1 MASCDP
7 VALLEQAFRAGIAAA
22 TGVDAATVDPQVKAS
37 ADPKHGDFQCNA
49 GYYARPA
56 DINASKAACNTTTTV
71 GLLRYGLGSSCAAV
85 LSTRHRACRHL
96 TGTQQRWPVAQR
108 HSPLCCQSRVVLL
121 TEQSE
126 TESAGVRQIERAE
139 RV

>member
-49 GYYARPA
+49 ALSL
-56 DINASKAACNTTTTV
+56 SKAAKTNPRELATRIRDATPLGFPLAEV
-71 GLLRYGLGSSCAAV
+71 AADESLAGLR
-85 LSTRHRACRHL
+85 
-96 TGTQQRWPVAQR
+96 QQA
-108 HSPLCCQSRVVLL
+108 
-121 TEQSE
+121 
-126 TESAGVRQIERAE
+126 
-139 RV
+139 